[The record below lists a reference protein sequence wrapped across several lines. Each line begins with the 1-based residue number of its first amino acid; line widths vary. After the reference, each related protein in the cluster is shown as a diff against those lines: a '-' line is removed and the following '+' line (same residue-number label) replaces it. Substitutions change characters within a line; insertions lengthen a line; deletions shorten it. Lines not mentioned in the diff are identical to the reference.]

1 MRTRRRAQLGKNFRT
16 MSNFIE
22 LGKKIYD
29 LKNPRE
35 AHRFAVFL
43 ARCCLHPQRMNR
55 LEKFFEQSE
64 LLTKVAEG
72 YPFVYEQ
79 ATRAFFYY
87 RSTFEERARLIEEH
101 MQFLSARLNENFMLK
116 LYGDKK
122 IELWRMPLD
131 EILGEM
137 RLVMCAESGQ
147 RKEGLAAIMF
157 ELSNEVPIYQ
167 ILFWIARH
175 ENDWAMWIGAMQ
187 GPNVDDAR
195 ELIKK
200 ITKKC
205 HAYRTKNLI
214 LYAAQTV
221 ARNFGVKKIFAVTNE
236 GYYANN
242 HVRRDRKLK
251 TSFSDFWQEVGGI
264 PTSDKRFYEL
274 PLIETRKTF
283 EEIPSHKRAQYR
295 RRFALLDEL
304 DATIDLTLKGFK
316 NAACDI

>member
-1 MRTRRRAQLGKNFRT
+1 

-22 LGKKIYD
+22 LGKRIYD
-29 LKNPRE
+29 LSNPRE
-35 AHRFAVFL
+35 AHRFTVFV

-64 LLTKVAEG
+64 LLSKIAAG

-87 RSTFEERARLIEEH
+87 RSTFDERVRLIQEH
-101 MQFLSARLNENFMLK
+101 MQFLTSRFTEDFLLR

-131 EILGEM
+131 ETLGEM
-137 RLVMCAESGQ
+137 NLVLCAESGQ
-147 RKEGLAAIMF
+147 RKEGLAALMLDLPD
-157 ELSNEVPIYQ
+157 ETHVYQ
-167 ILFWIARH
+167 ILFWIARDSDK
-175 ENDWAMWIGAMQ
+175 DWAMWIGALQ

-214 LYAAQTV
+214 LYAAQAV
-221 ARNFGVKKIFAVTNE
+221 ARNLGLKKIFAVTNE

-242 HVRRDRKLK
+242 HLRRDRKLK
-251 TSFSDFWQEVGGI
+251 TSFSDFWAEAGGT
-264 PTSDKRFYEL
+264 PTSDARFYEL
-274 PLIETRKTF
+274 PIIETRKTV

-295 RRFALLDEL
+295 RRFELLDKL
-304 DATIDLTLKGFK
+304 DATVDKNLRGFER
-316 NAACDI
+316 ADSDI

>member
-1 MRTRRRAQLGKNFRT
+1 

-29 LKNPRE
+29 INNPRE
-35 AHRFAVFL
+35 AHRFAVFV
-43 ARCCLHPQRMNR
+43 ARCCLHPQRMSR

-64 LLTKVAEG
+64 LMKKIAAG

-87 RSTFEERARLIEEH
+87 RSTFEERARLIEDN
-101 MQFLSARLNENFMLK
+101 MKFLSSHFNDDFMLK

-122 IELWRMPLD
+122 IELWRMNLD
-131 EILGEM
+131 ETLGEM
-137 RLVMCAESGQ
+137 NLVLCAESGQ
-147 RKEGLAAIMF
+147 RKEGLAAVMF
-157 ELSNEVPIYQ
+157 NLPDEVPVYQ
-167 ILFWIARH
+167 ILFWFARD
-175 ENDWAMWIGAMQ
+175 EIVNRDGAWAMWFGAMQ

-195 ELIKK
+195 ELVKR

-205 HAYRTKNLI
+205 HAFRTKNLI
-214 LYAAQTV
+214 LCAAQAV
-221 ARNFGVKKIFAVTNE
+221 ARSLGVEKIFAVTNA

-242 HVRRDRKLK
+242 HVRSDRKLK
-251 TSFSDFWQEVGGI
+251 TSFGDFWAEVGGV
-264 PTSDKRFYEL
+264 PTGDERFFEL
-274 PLIETRKTF
+274 PLTEVRKTV

-304 DATIDLTLKGFK
+304 DTSIAQNLATFK
-316 NAACDI
+316 RT

>member
-1 MRTRRRAQLGKNFRT
+1 

-29 LKNPRE
+29 LNNPRE
-35 AHRFAVFL
+35 AHRFAVFV
-43 ARCCLHPQRMNR
+43 ARCLLHPQRMSR
-55 LEKFFEQSE
+55 LEKFFTQSE
-64 LLTKVAEG
+64 LLSKVAAG

-87 RSTFEERARLIEEH
+87 RSTFEERARLIEEN
-101 MQFLSARLNENFMLK
+101 MRFLSARFNDDFMLK

-122 IELWRMPLD
+122 IELWRMTLD
-131 EILGEM
+131 ETLGEM
-137 RLVMCAESGQ
+137 NLVLCAESGQ
-147 RKEGLAAIMF
+147 RKEGLAAVMF
-157 ELSNEVPIYQ
+157 NLPGEVPVYQ
-167 ILFWIARH
+167 ILFWIARRGD
-175 ENDWAMWIGAMQ
+175 DWAMWIGAMQ
-187 GPNVDDAR
+187 GPNVDDAKDLVKR
-195 ELIKK
+195 

-214 LYAAQTV
+214 LYAAQAV
-221 ARNFGVKKIFAVTNE
+221 ARSLGVTKIFAVTNE

-251 TSFSDFWQEVGGI
+251 TSFSDFWAEAGGI
-264 PTSDKRFYEL
+264 PTDDARFYEL
-274 PLIETRKTF
+274 PLVETRKTV

-304 DATIDLTLKGFK
+304 DASVAETLRRFER
-316 NAACDI
+316 

>member
-1 MRTRRRAQLGKNFRT
+1 

-29 LKNPRE
+29 LNNPRE
-35 AHRFAVFL
+35 AHRFAVFV
-43 ARCCLHPQRMNR
+43 ARCLLHPKRMSR
-55 LEKFFEQSE
+55 LEKFFGQSE
-64 LLTKVAEG
+64 LMTKVADG

-101 MQFLSARLNENFMLK
+101 MQFLSARMNDDFMLK

-131 EILGEM
+131 ETLGDM
-137 RLVMCAESGQ
+137 NLVLCAESGQ
-147 RKEGLAAIMF
+147 RKEGLAAVMF
-157 ELSNEVPIYQ
+157 NLPGEVPVYQ
-167 ILFWIARH
+167 ILFWIARK
-175 ENDWAMWIGAMQ
+175 DDAWAMWIGAMQ
-187 GPNVDDAR
+187 GPNVDDAK
-195 ELIKK
+195 ELVKR
-200 ITKKC
+200 ITKRC

-214 LYAAQTV
+214 LYAAQSV
-221 ARNFGVKKIFAVTNE
+221 ARSLGVEKIFAVTNE

-242 HVRRDRKLK
+242 HVRSDRKLK
-251 TSFSDFWQEVGGI
+251 TSFSDFWAEAGGV
-264 PTSDKRFYEL
+264 PTDDARFYEL
-274 PLIETRKTF
+274 PLTETRKTV

-304 DATIDLTLKGFK
+304 DAAINNTLRRFRRET
-316 NAACDI
+316 CDI

>member
-1 MRTRRRAQLGKNFRT
+1 MR
-16 MSNFIE
+16 NFIE

-35 AHRFAVFL
+35 AHRFAVFV
-43 ARCCLHPQRMNR
+43 ARCCLHPQRMSR
-55 LEKFFEQSE
+55 LEKFFAQSE

-87 RSTFEERARLIEEH
+87 KSTFKERAQLIEEN
-101 MQFLSARLNENFMLK
+101 MQFLSERFNENFMLK

-131 EILGEM
+131 ETLGEM
-137 RLVMCAESGQ
+137 NLVLCAESGQ
-147 RKEGLAAIMF
+147 RKEGLAAVMF
-157 ELSNEVPIYQ
+157 NLPGEVPVYQ
-167 ILFWIARH
+167 ILFWIARSG
-175 ENDWAMWIGAMQ
+175 EDWAMWIGAMQ
-187 GPNVDDAR
+187 GPNVDDAKDLVKR
-195 ELIKK
+195 

-205 HAYRTKNLI
+205 YAYRTKNLI
-214 LYAAQTV
+214 LYAAQAV
-221 ARNFGVKKIFAVTNE
+221 ARSFGVKKIFAVTNE

-251 TSFSDFWQEVGGI
+251 TSFSDFWQEAGGV
-264 PTSDKRFYEL
+264 PTSDARFYKL

-304 DATIDLTLKGFK
+304 DASIATTLRGFK
-316 NAACDI
+316 NANCDI

>member
-1 MRTRRRAQLGKNFRT
+1 

-29 LKNPRE
+29 LNNPRE
-35 AHRFAVFL
+35 AHRFAVFV
-43 ARCCLHPQRMNR
+43 ARCLLHPKRMSR
-55 LEKFFEQSE
+55 LEKFFGQSE
-64 LLTKVAEG
+64 LMTKVAEG

-87 RSTFEERARLIEEH
+87 RSTFEERARLIEEN
-101 MQFLSARLNENFMLK
+101 MQFLSARMNDDFMLK

-131 EILGEM
+131 ETLGEM
-137 RLVMCAESGQ
+137 NLVLCAESGQ
-147 RKEGLAAIMF
+147 RKEGLAAVMF
-157 ELSNEVPIYQ
+157 NLPGEVPVYQ
-167 ILFWIARH
+167 ILFWIARK
-175 ENDWAMWIGAMQ
+175 DKAWAMFIGAMQ
-187 GPNVDDAR
+187 GPNVDDAK
-195 ELIKK
+195 ELVKR
-200 ITKKC
+200 ITKRC

-214 LYAAQTV
+214 LYAAQSV
-221 ARNFGVKKIFAVTNE
+221 ARSLGVKKIFAVTNE

-251 TSFSDFWQEVGGI
+251 TSFSDFWAEVGGI
-264 PTSDKRFYEL
+264 PTDDARFYEL
-274 PLIETRKTF
+274 PLIETRKTV

-304 DATIDLTLKGFK
+304 DAAIDNTLRGFRRET
-316 NAACDI
+316 CDI

>member
-1 MRTRRRAQLGKNFRT
+1 MA
-16 MSNFIE
+16 NFIE

-29 LKNPRE
+29 LNNPRE

-43 ARCCLHPQRMNR
+43 ARCCLHPQRMNH
-55 LEKFFEQSE
+55 LEKFFAQSE
-64 LLTKVAEG
+64 LFRKVAEG

-79 ATRAFFYY
+79 ATRAFFYW
-87 RSTFEERARLIEEH
+87 RSTFEERARLIEEN
-101 MQFLSARLNENFMLK
+101 MEFLAARFNEDFMLK

-122 IELWRMPLD
+122 IELWRMNLD
-131 EILGEM
+131 ETLGEM
-137 RLVMCAESGQ
+137 NLVLCAESGQ
-147 RKEGLAAIMF
+147 RKEGLAAVMF
-157 ELSNEVPIYQ
+157 NLPNEVPVYQ

-187 GPNVDDAR
+187 GPNVDDAKD
-195 ELIKK
+195 LIKR

-214 LYAAQTV
+214 LYAAQAV
-221 ARNFGVKKIFAVTNE
+221 ARSFGVKKIFAVTNE

-251 TSFSDFWQEVGGI
+251 TSFSDFWKEAGGV
-264 PTSDKRFYEL
+264 PTSDERFFEL
-274 PLIETRKTF
+274 PLIETRKTV
-283 EEIPSHKRAQYR
+283 EEIPSHKRTQYR

-304 DATIDLTLKGFK
+304 DKSIAETLRGFK
-316 NAACDI
+316 NAACDF